1 MKPAL
6 FASLA
11 ALSLALAAQLGY
23 SAGSQSKVIEIQR
36 LLQRQ
41 DQELQTLRAEVT
53 ALGERSPGCLSLAPH
68 AQAALPTEPTSRIS
82 PNDGLPPHSE
92 RTSTSI
98 PDAISTTSE
107 NIAARMEASRLIE
120 AAVSTGQW
128 TESDA
133 SQLHRLFQNT
143 TTSDRRALIKKL
155 AAAINQG
162 TLKVL
167 AKGRMY

>member
-1 MKPAL
+1 VKPAL
-6 FASLA
+6 FSSLA

-36 LLQRQ
+36 LLQQ
-41 DQELQTLRAEVT
+41 EQELQTLRAEVT
-53 ALGERSPGCLSLAPH
+53 VLGERSPSCTSTAH
-68 AQAALPTEPTSRIS
+68 AQTSLSPEPTRRVS
-82 PNDGLPPHSE
+82 PNDSIPPPSE
-92 RTSTSI
+92 RTSAVI

-120 AAVSTGQW
+120 AAASTGQW

-155 AAAINQG
+155 AAAINGG
-162 TLKVL
+162 TLRVL

>member
-6 FASLA
+6 FSSLA

-41 DQELQTLRAEVT
+41 EQELQTLRAEVT
-53 ALGERSPGCLSLAPH
+53 VLGERSPSCTSTAH
-68 AQAALPTEPTSRIS
+68 AQTSLSPEPTRRVS
-82 PNDGLPPHSE
+82 PNDSIPPPSE
-92 RTSTSI
+92 RTSAVI

-107 NIAARMEASRLIE
+107 NIAARVEASRLIE
-120 AAVSTGQW
+120 AAASTGQW

-155 AAAINQG
+155 AAAINGG
-162 TLKVL
+162 TLRVL